1 MDPSWGVSFPLIQK
15 LLPSSA
21 RFAAAFL
28 LALAPALLR
37 AQEGFPPESPEHQ
50 ALTLA
55 SPFLGDEAFSLRQDY
70 WRGKISPTTG
80 RAVKLQFFKRNVY
93 QLFFGAT
100 PADLPPKSKLFLHI
114 YDGENQEV
122 AKAEGE
128 PGDTAVALEFNNTL
142 ATGVYLVLMRIEAPP
157 GPFAAA
163 EVPSVMFYGWK

>member
-1 MDPSWGVSFPLIQK
+1 MSFPLIQN
-15 LLPSSA
+15 LFRSHAGLVA
-21 RFAAAFL
+21 GML
-28 LALAPALLR
+28 LALAPVAAR

-93 QLFFGAT
+93 HLFFGAT

-128 PGDTAVALEFNNTL
+128 PGDTAVALEFNNTV